1 MNYLVAKNDK
11 QLGIGLKL
19 LHTEKE
25 AFEVDVFENEK
36 QKIEFRIFVEADEA
50 RFNELKAKYEALIK

>member
-19 LHTEKE
+19 LDTEKE

-36 QKIEFRIFVEADEA
+36 QKIEFHIIVKTDET
-50 RFNELKAKYEALIK
+50 RFNELKAKYENSIK

>member
-11 QLGIGLKL
+11 QLGIALKL

-36 QKIEFRIFVEADEA
+36 QKIEFHIIVKTDET
-50 RFNELKAKYEALIK
+50 RFNELKAKYENSIK

>member
-11 QLGIGLKL
+11 QLGIALKL

-36 QKIEFRIFVEADEA
+36 QKIEFHIIVKTDET
-50 RFNELKAKYEALIK
+50 RFNELKAKYENFIK

>member
-11 QLGIGLKL
+11 QLGIALKL
-19 LHTEKE
+19 LHTAKE

-36 QKIEFRIFVEADEA
+36 QKIEFHIIVKTDEI
-50 RFNELKAKYEALIK
+50 RFNELKAKYENSIK

>member
-1 MNYLVAKNDK
+1 MNYLLAKNDK
-11 QLGIGLKL
+11 QLGIALKL
-19 LHTEKE
+19 VYIEKE
-25 AFEVDVFENEK
+25 AFKVDVFENEK